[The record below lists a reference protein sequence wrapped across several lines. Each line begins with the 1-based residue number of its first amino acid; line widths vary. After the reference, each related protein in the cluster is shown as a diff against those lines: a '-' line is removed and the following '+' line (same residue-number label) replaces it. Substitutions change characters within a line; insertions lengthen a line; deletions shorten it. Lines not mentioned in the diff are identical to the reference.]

1 MPCPAAAHWSFLVS
15 LLLLLN
21 PSSHRALLMS
31 CCNWYHI
38 ATLGLLRGKSLTAA
52 ALLVCVR
59 TVHFCLW
66 CSACFFCLFVYFGI
80 LVYILMI
87 SPFWGFIAYGQ
98 SPCWWLVSF
107 VFPTTEKSPKCLPLR
122 GWRRCG
128 ICLDCSLFRETVQ
141 LAHMKLL
148 DSLSSSIGSRE
159 SSSGDIATNV
169 FAAIYIRSMSV
180 FETKQGCKWLKWEFP
195 SYPSLFHFSPLL
207 EKMFSNSEATNRQ
220 HWPNSVTTST
230 VQWEFRNETECG
242 VWSFVFRNFQGI
254 AEFPSRINISV
265 Y

>member
-1 MPCPAAAHWSFLVS
+1 M
-15 LLLLLN
+15 LLLCWYE
-21 PSSHRALLMS
+21 SGQCIFAFDALP
-31 CCNWYHI
+31 
-38 ATLGLLRGKSLTAA
+38 
-52 ALLVCVR
+52 V
-59 TVHFCLW
+59 
-66 CSACFFCLFVYFGI
+66 FFCLFVYFGI

-169 FAAIYIRSMSV
+169 FAAIYIRNMSV
-180 FETKQGCKWLKWEFP
+180 WNKAGMQVAKMRISQLFFAI
-195 SYPSLFHFSPLL
+195 SLFTFARKNVLQQW
-207 EKMFSNSEATNRQ
+207 SNE
-220 HWPNSVTTST
+220 
-230 VQWEFRNETECG
+230 
-242 VWSFVFRNFQGI
+242 
-254 AEFPSRINISV
+254 
-265 Y
+265 